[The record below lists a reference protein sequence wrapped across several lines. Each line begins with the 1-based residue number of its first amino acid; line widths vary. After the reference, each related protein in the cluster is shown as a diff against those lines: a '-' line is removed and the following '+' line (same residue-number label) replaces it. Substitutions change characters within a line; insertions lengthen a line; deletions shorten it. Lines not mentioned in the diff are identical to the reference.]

1 MKGIIG
7 TFLFFLAFVIYP
19 IQSEARVTGSF
30 VANSACEAYQSKN
43 KKTNPGDVMLVAGST
58 YKIVGVDR
66 TPDPDWYQ
74 LVVDGA
80 SPAQRWVAGACGN
93 ATLNTG
99 VSQGNASGQSG
110 SKNSGQCSIAGLE
123 DSYVFAVS
131 WQPAFCETHRDKPEC
146 AITDPNAYQAKN
158 FTLHGLWPNKSSC
171 GTNYGFC
178 GKQQQEKGSFCNYP
192 QVGLTPAV
200 FQKLGV
206 VMPSAAAGSCL
217 QRHEWYKHGTCQT
230 DWDNDGYFSVAID
243 LVQQFNDSGMS
254 AFMTKNIGHL
264 VKKEDFLMKL
274 NEVFGKGAS
283 ERMKIMCDGD
293 NLVDIYINLPK
304 KIMLGDKLAS
314 LIQQG
319 VEGPGYRC
327 PEQFKV
333 DAIGQ

>member
-1 MKGIIG
+1 M
-7 TFLFFLAFVIYP
+7 
-19 IQSEARVTGSF
+19 
-30 VANSACEAYQSKN
+30 N
-43 KKTNPGDVMLVAGST
+43 KKTNPGDVALVAGTT

-74 LVVDGA
+74 VAVEGA
-80 SPAQRWVAGACGN
+80 SPQQRWVAGACGN
-93 ATLNTG
+93 ATING
-99 VSQGNASGQSG
+99 SSGQGSG
-110 SKNSGQCSIAGLE
+110 QGGAKNSGQCSIAGLD

-131 WQPAFCETHRDKPEC
+131 WQPAFCESHPDKPEC
-146 AITDPNAYQAKN
+146 AVTDPNAYQAKN

-171 GTNYGFC
+171 GTDYGFC

-192 QVGLTPAV
+192 QVGLTPSV

-230 DWDNDGYFSVAID
+230 EWDNDGYFSVAID
-243 LVQQFNDSGMS
+243 FVHQFNDSGMS

-264 VKKEDFLMKL
+264 VKKEDLLAQIDKDL
-274 NEVFGKGAS
+274 GNGAS
-283 ERMKIMCDGD
+283 ERMKIMCDGAN

-304 KIMLGDKLAS
+304 KIVQGDKLRS

-319 VEGPGYRC
+319 EKGPEYKC
-327 PEQFKV
+327 PPEFKV